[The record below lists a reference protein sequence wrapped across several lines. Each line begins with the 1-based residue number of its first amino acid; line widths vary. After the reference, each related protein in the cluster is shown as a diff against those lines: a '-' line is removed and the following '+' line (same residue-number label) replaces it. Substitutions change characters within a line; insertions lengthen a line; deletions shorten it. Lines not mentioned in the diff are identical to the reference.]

1 MSDMSFKQAK
11 ELVEKMEFSEIAIKK
26 AVKNLEISSK
36 NFEKT
41 LQAQEEIVSR
51 IPKADKKLSIMFFA
65 VALNVGFLIGLLF
78 GKFVL

>member
-26 AVKNLEISSK
+26 AVKNLETSAN

-51 IPKADKKLSIMFFA
+51 IPASDKKLSIMFFV
-65 VALNVGFLIGLLF
+65 VALNIGFLIGLLF

>member
-1 MSDMSFKQAK
+1 MSFKQAK

-26 AVKNLEISSK
+26 AVKNLETSAN

-51 IPKADKKLSIMFFA
+51 IPRSDKKLSIMFFV

>member
-1 MSDMSFKQAK
+1 MSFKQAK

-26 AVKNLEISSK
+26 ATKNLQTSAN

-51 IPKADKKLSIMFFA
+51 IPKSDKKLNIMYFV
-65 VALNVGFLIGLLF
+65 VALNVGFLIGLIF
-78 GKFVL
+78 GKYVI